1 MSTIKRIISLA
12 VSVCMVFAMFS
23 VCVVANANETLNDV
37 KIVLS
42 TDAVSI
48 DNNGTVELCV
58 SLDNYG
64 DYILGNKVL
73 AAAVINIDYDESA
86 VTPDIDNVT
95 VADSV
100 KNNIAL
106 NADDGNLTFVL
117 TGDNSNYITA
127 DQLNAN
133 NGVLFTVSFAAKG
146 IDADA
151 VFSVNK
157 GLDTSATSLAV
168 LDLDVVAGG
177 EGTLITDASVAGID
191 DCVSVQIG
199 EGDADVYQPQTITVT
214 MVDANGTNGYWY
226 APDSDGPFYVGDRVV
241 FNTAYASIYLDGT
254 KYDPWTA
261 YFTLQGGNGSYTS
274 AGNIQL
280 YVGAGGGGITLD
292 KSGVWELSC
301 SNNSIHYSLMTIEV
315 YPTPTQ
321 DDVNDAKLFDET
333 VSAFPDAD
341 EITLDDEDAV
351 LAACELY
358 EALSPAALTF
368 ITEEEK
374 YIAVYEAYLTLKYGS
389 VGRAKAYE
397 VIAVIAELP
406 EPGAVTL
413 SDDDVISNARSA
425 YTLLNDE
432 YKGYVENYKKL
443 LACESALDAIY
454 VPRTI
459 TYAPGDTSATS
470 TNYVSFSSNE
480 FYVSDSLK
488 NNAWWTNYT
497 FKYTDK
503 SSGITYSGKI
513 YNAYYVCESAG
524 INQKAQVGYGNSTG
538 TSANAYTLTAAGE
551 WVFKGTIEDSTNGYI
566 TVELARFTVGATPCG
581 NQDNDAANDVINRIN
596 NLPEK
601 ITYFD
606 IDMVYE
612 LKADYDALIRYDLVS
627 DELVAKLNAAVAA
640 ADRALNIVSDVN
652 ADGVVDAADLLLIQN
667 MIVGQ
672 CEIVDGADVD
682 GDGKVNAL
690 DLLKLQQHILGY
702 SLLF

>member
-23 VCVVANANETLNDV
+23 VCVVANANEAINDV
-37 KIVLS
+37 QIVLS

-73 AAAVINIDYDESA
+73 AAAVINIGYDESA

-146 IDADA
+146 IDTDA

-199 EGDADVYQPQTITVT
+199 EGDAYVYQPQTITVT

-397 VIAVIAELP
+397 VIAVITELP
-406 EPGAVTL
+406 EPGDVTL
-413 SDDDVISNARSA
+413 SDEDVIFNARNV

-470 TNYVSFSSNE
+470 TGYVSFSSNE
-480 FYVSDSLK
+480 FHVSDSLK
-488 NNAWWTNYT
+488 NNAWWINYT
-497 FKYTDK
+497 FNYTDK

-524 INQKAQVGYGNSTG
+524 INQNAQVGYGKSTG
-538 TSANAYTLTAAGE
+538 TSDNAYTLSVAGE
-551 WVFKGTIEDSTNGYI
+551 WIFKGTIEDSANGYI
-566 TVELARFTVGATPCG
+566 TVELARFSVGETPYG
-581 NQDNDAANDVINRIN
+581 NQDNDAANNVINRIN

-606 IDMVYE
+606 IDAVYE

-652 ADGVVDAADLLLIQN
+652 SDGVVDAADLLLIQN

-672 CEIVDGADVD
+672 CEVVEGADVD